1 MAIND
6 ISMFLKN
13 KFNIQKEISNSFTHK
28 SRQHC
33 QIIIEDSFE
42 GANSRI
48 ILFTA
53 AVLFS
58 FPNQE

>member
-28 SRQHC
+28 SRQHYK
-33 QIIIEDSFE
+33 IIIEDSFE

-53 AVLFS
+53 AVLLA